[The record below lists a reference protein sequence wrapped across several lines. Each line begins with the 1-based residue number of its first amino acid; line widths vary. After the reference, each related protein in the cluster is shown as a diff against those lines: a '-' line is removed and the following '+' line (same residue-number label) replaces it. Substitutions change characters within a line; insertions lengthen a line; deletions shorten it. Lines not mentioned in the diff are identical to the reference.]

1 MTRPIDLGQIVVLN
15 GVSRAGKSTLAAAL
29 QESLPGVWM
38 HLGMDAHM
46 ACTPPSRQPGVGLR
60 PGRDQVSPEIEECVP
75 VLYAAL
81 YESVA
86 SHSRLGLNVVM
97 DVNHHD
103 SYTVPR
109 RILYDCAR
117 RMTGLPVLFVG
128 VHCPIDVIWA
138 RRQATWGQER
148 GSVDARVVAAVEL
161 ARQATHA
168 HGCYDLEVDTSLSS
182 PEECVEV
189 IARRLADGPAGSAF
203 PTIAAG
209 GVV

>member
-1 MTRPIDLGQIVVLN
+1 
-15 GVSRAGKSTLAAAL
+15 
-29 QESLPGVWM
+29 
-38 HLGMDAHM
+38 
-46 ACTPPSRQPGVGLR
+46 
-60 PGRDQVSPEIEECVP
+60 VSPEIEECVP

-86 SHSRLGLNVVM
+86 AHARLGLNVVM
-97 DVNHHD
+97 DVDHHD
-103 SYTVPR
+103 SYSVPR

-138 RRQATWGQER
+138 RRQATWGQKRE
-148 GSVDARVVAAVEL
+148 SVDTGVVAAVEM
-161 ARQATHA
+161 AQRATHA
-168 HGCYDLEVDTSLSS
+168 HGCYDLELDTSLSS
-182 PEECVEV
+182 TKECVELS
-189 IARRLADGPAGSAF
+189 ARRLPEGPPGSAF